1 LLAKYLTIVFDE
13 KNVPSAVS
21 RSGKVLN
28 GEIELRSAL
37 VSWAT
42 YSTLTPKA
50 LATALIFLNL
60 LFAAPSVL

>member
-21 RSGKVLN
+21 RSGRVLN

-37 VSWAT
+37 VS
-42 YSTLTPKA
+42 
-50 LATALIFLNL
+50 
-60 LFAAPSVL
+60 